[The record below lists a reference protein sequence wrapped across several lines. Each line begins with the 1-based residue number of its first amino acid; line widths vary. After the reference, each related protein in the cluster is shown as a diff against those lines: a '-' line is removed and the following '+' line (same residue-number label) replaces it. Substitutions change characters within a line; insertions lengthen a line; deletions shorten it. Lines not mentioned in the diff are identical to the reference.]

1 MGILNFKFLILDL
14 VMTEKELR
22 ERTKRF
28 ALRVIKL
35 VDALPKTTAGI
46 IIGNQLIRCGT
57 SSAANYRAACHGR
70 SKADFIAKLGIAE
83 EEIDESAFWLEL
95 IIESGMMHKDLIMP
109 LLNEAYELVSIFVAS
124 LKSAKSKIQNLKSKI
139 LDNG

>member
-1 MGILNFKFLILDL
+1 
-14 VMTEKELR
+14 MTEKELQ

-139 LDNG
+139 